1 MADLGTNVRY
11 IKGIG
16 EVRAN
21 ALEKLGIVTLGDLIS
36 YFPRGYEDR
45 TAVRPIR
52 ELTAGECVC
61 VRGMVAAD
69 PTPRRIAGGRTLV
82 KTRVVDEVFIHLPD
96 YSKES
101 IEELVHGSGFFQRP
115 ASGQFPAHG
124 GDVCVF
130 RQGGGR
136 SAAQADDQPPVRAG
150 GAAAGHRTHYAHLS
164 PDRRSDPGAYGPG
177 SPAGAGRLP
186 GAAAGRAARRHPPG
200 PQPVLCELRL

>member
-82 KTRVVDEVFIHLPD
+82 KTRVVDDSGSMDLVFFNAQHL
-96 YSKES
+96 
-101 IEELVHGSGFFQRP
+101 GSSLRMGETYVFFGRVEDDLR
-115 ASGQFPAHG
+115 H
-124 GDVCVF
+124 
-130 RQGGGR
+130 RQMINPLFEPEGR
-136 SAAQADDQPPVRAG
+136 QQVTGRIMPI
-150 GAAAGHRTHYAHLS
+150 LS

-177 SPAGAGRLP
+177 QPGRGWMPAGSCCRTCCPTAS
-186 GAAAGRAARRHPPG
+186 ARPTA
-200 PQPVLCELRL
+200 CAM